1 MFKGVGKVY
10 YIVNSNRRYKGQ
22 FIFTP
27 VFEHIFQ
34 FALEVWI
41 LLTANGVFQI
51 LLYRI
56 SSIIAQTLILSIQY
70 GPTGGSVIFNR
81 CHLQV
86 EKVLSVLHFARNVN
100 QLGDRSLHARIFRI
114 IPKGTVGGQSSAIYF
129 AIYAG

>member
-1 MFKGVGKVY
+1 MNRFARSLSDYEGNGNSLGDWAGKETGMLLGL
-10 YIVNSNRRYKGQ
+10 NREFDEAGLGQ
-22 FIFTP
+22 LLLGP
-27 VFEHIFQ
+27 GDWLPWLSWP

-56 SSIIAQTLILSIQY
+56 SSIIAHTLILSIQY

-86 EKVLSVLHFARNVN
+86 EKVFKYNKKN
-100 QLGDRSLHARIFRI
+100 SLCYSCYLKVF
-114 IPKGTVGGQSSAIYF
+114 
-129 AIYAG
+129 